1 MSAEDPPAGASA
13 GAVRAQ
19 IKCAA
24 GRRLLVQA
32 RLMVEPC
39 LWCWEIRDPVHG
51 ELIKSSWTA
60 EWAAYDSAEEAL
72 LAAEQRI
79 AEL

>member
-1 MSAEDPPAGASA
+1 
-13 GAVRAQ
+13 
-19 IKCAA
+19 
-24 GRRLLVQA
+24 
-32 RLMVEPC
+32 MVEPC

-51 ELIKSSWTA
+51 ELIKSSWTG
-60 EWAAYDSAEEAL
+60 EWAAYDSAKEAL

>member
-1 MSAEDPPAGASA
+1 
-13 GAVRAQ
+13 
-19 IKCAA
+19 
-24 GRRLLVQA
+24 
-32 RLMVEPC
+32 MVEPC

-51 ELIKSSWTA
+51 ELIKSSWTG